1 MRFENACV
9 RMSHIFM
16 PIRNHF
22 EFAPWILIW
31 VFISIIVTV
40 SKKMM
45 KAKWREEK
53 NESLTEKKKLKANNG
68 CGWNSVNVVISAN
81 VKRII
86 ERAGT
91 SQMGGKG
98 KTWKVIRKQNL
109 DVYRLLACFACW
121 KTILVVNNS
130 EKKNGIVKSKTIAIN
145 GIRNSNSNRWND
157 IRRSSIN
164 SSIISSIDSV
174 GSSNSS

>member
-40 SKKMM
+40 FKKMM

-53 NESLTEKKKLKANNG
+53 NENLTEKKKPKANNG

-91 SQMGGKG
+91 LQMGEKG
-98 KTWKVIRKQNL
+98 TREKWYASKTSMCIVC
-109 DVYRLLACFACW
+109 LLACFACW

-130 EKKNGIVKSKTIAIN
+130 EKKNW
-145 GIRNSNSNRWND
+145 NRQKQND
-157 IRRSSIN
+157 YNQRHKE
-164 SSIISSIDSV
+164 
-174 GSSNSS
+174 